1 MRAATA
7 ARTRQGSGSVLRRN
21 KVFAAGAAAL
31 ALGLSLTACGT
42 TEDKD
47 NDKGASGGD
56 AACDLTLAF
65 FGPETG
71 DAAGLGKPII
81 QGAQLAI
88 DQYNKE
94 HSDCKVNF
102 EKKDS
107 QGSPDAAPA
116 LATDV
121 VSDDKIIGVVGPA
134 FSGESA
140 AAGPIFAEE
149 GVPTISPSATNPAL
163 STNGWDTFH
172 RALGNDATQ
181 GPAAAKYIQDT
192 VGAKSVYVIDDASEY
207 GKGLA
212 EIVEKDLGDAV
223 VGTDTI
229 QQKQTDFAATVTKV
243 VDAKPDA
250 VFFGGYYAEATILV
264 GQLRDGGFD
273 GTFVVA
279 DGVKDPAFLD
289 AGKAAEGAII
299 TCPCIPDTDPAVA
312 TFAKDYEE
320 AFGEAPGTYAAEAYD
335 AASIFLAGIGEGIDD
350 REDMLEFVND
360 YDEKGITKQL
370 KFDDKGE
377 PADVHVYAYTVK
389 DGAIVP
395 EGEIK

>member
-1 MRAATA
+1 MGISAA
-7 ARTRQGSGSVLRRN
+7 V
-21 KVFAAGAAAL
+21 L

-42 TEDKD
+42 TEDGD
-47 NDKGASGGD
+47 GGGSD
-56 AACDLTLAF
+56 AACDLKLAF

-81 QGAQLAI
+81 QGAQLAV
-88 DQYNKE
+88 DQYNK
-94 HSDCKVNF
+94 DAKCKVGL

-121 VSDDKIIGVVGPA
+121 VSDESIIGVVGPA

-149 GVPTISPSATNPAL
+149 GVPTITPSATNPTLAD
-163 STNGWDTFH
+163 NGWATFH

-181 GPAAAKYIQDT
+181 GPAAAKYIKDT
-192 VGAKSVYVIDDASEY
+192 IKAKTVYVIDDASEY
-207 GKGLA
+207 GAGLA
-212 EIVEKDLGDAV
+212 GIVKKDLGGAV
-223 VGTDTI
+223 SGTDTI
-229 QQKQTDFAATVTKV
+229 QQKQTDFSATVTKV
-243 VDAKPDA
+243 TDKNPDA
-250 VFFGGYYAEATILV
+250 VFFGGYYAEATLLI
-264 GQLRDGGFD
+264 GQLRDGGFK

-289 AGKAAEGAII
+289 AKKAAEGTII

-312 TFAKDYEE
+312 DFAKAYEAE
-320 AFGEAPGTYAAEAYD
+320 FGEAPGTYAAESYD
-335 AASIFLAGIGEGIDD
+335 AANVFLAGIKDGIDD
-350 REDMLEFVND
+350 RKDMLEFVND

-395 EGEIK
+395 VGEIK